1 MTMVATSLSVE
12 LQIEQLDRLKALLD
26 RALTDSDELH
36 HRIREIQLRVAELS
50 ASMEKAR
57 ARRDARASAS

>member
-12 LQIEQLDRLKALLD
+12 LQIEQLDRLKTLLD
-26 RALTDSDELH
+26 RALSDSDELH

-57 ARRDARASAS
+57 NRRDARTSPS

>member
-12 LQIEQLDRLKALLD
+12 LQMEQLDRLKSLLD

-57 ARRDARASAS
+57 TRRTSSS